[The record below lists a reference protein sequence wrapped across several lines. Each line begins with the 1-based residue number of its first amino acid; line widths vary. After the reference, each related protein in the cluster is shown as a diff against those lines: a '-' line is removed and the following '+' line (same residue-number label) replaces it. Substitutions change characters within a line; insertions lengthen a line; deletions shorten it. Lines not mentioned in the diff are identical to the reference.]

1 MKNNMKRIL
10 IALVLLLGII
20 GLFASAQA
28 VTIQETTNPNDGYA
42 TIESGTIV
50 IGVTK
55 FTPDTIVTG
64 VKAATAG
71 ADDMGIYVATNGS
84 REGYTYPNMYYYL
97 EGDWYQY
104 DANGN
109 LTYIEDLGP
118 IDIYYVNNEL
128 KEGVTLPTK
137 SETYTVTFVNELENS
152 VQMVEDGKVVTKPEN
167 PEKAGYTFTGW
178 YKDGTLFDFSTEITS
193 DTVLV
198 AGWEK
203 NEETKTYTV
212 TFVNGSTVYKTETVE
227 EGKTVEKP
235 TEELTKDGYA
245 FVGWYKDG
253 ALFDFSTKITEDI
266 TVVAEWKSTIAVVYN
281 QEELEN
287 AIKNTD
293 ITTIKIAQDF
303 EVDQSI
309 VITRDVTIDGQNKTI
324 SKSGTPSYVPNG
336 DNYIFKLGYGSE
348 GTKIT
353 VKDLKLTNSMAAI
366 IVGSNVEVTV
376 DNLDVTGNE
385 WGGIEV
391 SRNGS
396 LVVNSITMEDEAY
409 KKPVV
414 WIDTDS
420 KETAKVTYDAAARI
434 EFTEDGKDQYQYYT
448 KFHTVSFDL
457 AGAEGTVA
465 DQKIVTGQKATKPEK
480 DPTRNGYLFKGWYL
494 DDKEYSFDEEVTKDL
509 TLTAKWKSTTAVVG
523 SEDELL
529 AAVADTEIAT
539 IQLGGSFEVDAS
551 VVIGR
556 SVTIDGKNNTI
567 TKSGV
572 PSYVPD
578 GDNYIFK
585 LGYGSEE
592 TEITVKDLKLTN
604 SMAAIV
610 VGNNVEVTVEN
621 LDVTGNVW
629 GGIEVSHN
637 GSLVVNSI
645 KMDDEAYKKPVVW
658 VDTDSK
664 TTASVNYDGTTK
676 IEFTED
682 DKDQYH
688 YYTQLYTV
696 SFDLAEGEGT
706 IPAQKIVNGKV
717 TKPENDPT
725 RDGYLFKGWYLDD
738 KEYNFEEEVTKD
750 LTLTAKWKSTTA
762 VVDNK
767 DELLA
772 AVADTEIATIQLG
785 GSFEVDASVV
795 IGRSVTIDGQNN
807 TITKSGVPSYVQN
820 GDNYIFKLGYGSE
833 GTEITVKDLKLTNSM
848 AAIIVGSN
856 VEVTVDKL
864 DVTGNVWGGIEVSRN
879 GSLVVSSII
888 MTDEEYKKP
897 VVWVD
902 TDSKDTAKVEYRGAE
917 RVDFTEDD
925 KDQYHYYTK
934 FNTVIFKDGNNTLG
948 TQKVVYKQKATEL
961 TDNLTKEHYDF
972 NYWYL
977 ESEDKEFDFDTLIT
991 DNITLKAKYTPINY
1005 TIIFGDSGNTIN
1017 GNYQQTVEITFD
1029 DPKDYT
1035 DGGYT
1040 YVFEGWKDANGNL
1053 YKKGSRVL
1061 ITGNA
1066 TYTETWK
1073 TQKEATTLE
1082 GLNALL
1088 QDKDEKLDEI
1098 VVAAPITIDSG
1109 DPVELDLGQSEKPV
1123 VIEET
1128 ITNNGNLKL
1137 KLGDQ
1142 TVTTDK
1148 TIVNNG
1154 TLTLEG
1160 TTGTI
1165 ATSED
1170 AGNSVHAVKNTK
1182 NATLIVDGGTY
1193 DAATHASATVY
1204 NAGGTVTIED
1214 GTFRRSNENGSDA
1227 YNNGGN
1233 SYYLIDNYG
1242 EMTIN
1247 GGDFEFDGTFSSLI
1261 HNGYQDYAKQYTQNK
1276 LGIENP
1282 TMTIN
1287 GGRFVGGLNTIKNDD
1302 GGIMTINNGEF
1313 VSYAQ
1318 QALLNW
1324 NVATINGGLFNGAKG
1339 NTCIYNS
1346 WANDTFDK
1354 GQLTIT
1360 GGTFIAPQGSYA
1372 IYQNGANATL
1382 TISDGDGTTPLF
1394 KDYDSNPL
1402 DEGRISNKEFTD
1414 NRQ

>member
-664 TTASVNYDGTTK
+664 
-676 IEFTED
+676 
-682 DKDQYH
+682 
-688 YYTQLYTV
+688 
-696 SFDLAEGEGT
+696 
-706 IPAQKIVNGKV
+706 
-717 TKPENDPT
+717 
-725 RDGYLFKGWYLDD
+725 
-738 KEYNFEEEVTKD
+738 
-750 LTLTAKWKSTTA
+750 
-762 VVDNK
+762 
-767 DELLA
+767 
-772 AVADTEIATIQLG
+772 
-785 GSFEVDASVV
+785 
-795 IGRSVTIDGQNN
+795 
-807 TITKSGVPSYVQN
+807 
-820 GDNYIFKLGYGSE
+820 
-833 GTEITVKDLKLTNSM
+833 
-848 AAIIVGSN
+848 
-856 VEVTVDKL
+856 
-864 DVTGNVWGGIEVSRN
+864 
-879 GSLVVSSII
+879 
-888 MTDEEYKKP
+888 
-897 VVWVD
+897 
-902 TDSKDTAKVEYRGAE
+902 DTAKVEYRGAE

-977 ESEDKEFDFDTLIT
+977 ESEDKEFDFDTVIT
-991 DNITLKAKYTPINY
+991 DNITLEAKYTPINY